1 MGFLIW
7 KGEHFREKLRR
18 EALSDWGGT
27 ERARCRGKRGKF
39 PPTVRGR
46 EIRGR
51 EFPSALVFS
60 AEGPLGLEDVVPPDE
75 GIRDCWE

>member
-18 EALSDWGGT
+18 EVLSDWGGT
-27 ERARCRGKRGKF
+27 ERKSGKF
-39 PPTVRGR
+39 PPTVSGR

-60 AEGPLGLEDVVPPDE
+60 AGGPLGLEDVVPPDE
-75 GIRDCWE
+75 GIRASGK